1 MPEYRVKSSGAV
13 KTKSQLELENKNTSF
28 PKVWNTSVLEMLGVD
43 PVFALPQPSPSA
55 SYKRVIRNGVSQ
67 DSKGDW
73 YYAWTEQDMFTEYT
87 DSDGK
92 TVTVTEQKT
101 AYDTANTAT
110 LAASERTKR
119 DSLLKETDHYAL
131 SDVTMSDD
139 MKTYRQALRDV
150 PQQTDFPTTITW
162 PTKP

>member
-73 YYAWTEQDMFTEYT
+73 YYAWTEQDMFVEYT
-87 DSDGK
+87 DSNGK
-92 TVTVTEQKT
+92 TVTVAEQKT
-101 AYDTANTAT
+101 AYDTKISDEKAVSARN
-110 LAASERTKR
+110 KR
-119 DSLLKETDHYAL
+119 DGLLSDTDHYAL
-131 SDVTMSDD
+131 SDVTMSDA

-150 PQQTDFPTTITW
+150 PQQTDFPTTISW